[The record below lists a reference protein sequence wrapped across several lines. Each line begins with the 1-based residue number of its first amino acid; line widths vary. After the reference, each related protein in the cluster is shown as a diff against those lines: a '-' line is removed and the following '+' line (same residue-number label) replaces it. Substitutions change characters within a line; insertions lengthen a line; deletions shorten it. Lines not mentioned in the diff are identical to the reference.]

1 MVDTPETPDAAETK
15 AAGDASPKAA
25 QKVELDLD
33 DAPFLQDEEPEPSKT
48 SAAPPPGAG
57 MPELP
62 SPDAPKAVSL
72 KDRLLANKKKLIIA
86 GGIFALLLVVGIGV
100 NFFLFR
106 SPAPPPPAP
115 EPEARKVLLPDK
127 PPPLPAA
134 TAPKYQLAWESFW
147 VEQRDSEGAIRFLV
161 TTFTI
166 PTDSA
171 QLYAE
176 MQLKKVV
183 LRDAIF
189 YYLRNRP
196 FMLFSDPEKV
206 AALKRDLMT
215 VINEHVASGK
225 VEDIFIEN
233 YLVK

>member
-1 MVDTPETPDAAETK
+1 MVDTPETPDAAEAKT
-15 AAGDASPKAA
+15 AGDASPRAA

-33 DAPFLQDEEPEPSKT
+33 DAPFLDEEPEPSKT
-48 SAAPPPGAG
+48 PETPPQAESSPK
-57 MPELP
+57 LP
-62 SPDAPKAVSL
+62 APDAPKASNF
-72 KDRLLANKKKLIIA
+72 KDRLLAHKKKLIIA
-86 GGIFALLLVVGIGV
+86 GGAFVLLLVVGIGV

-106 SPAPPPPAP
+106 SPTPPPPAP

-134 TAPKYQLAWESFW
+134 AAPKYQLAWESFW

-171 QLYAE
+171 QLYSE
-176 MQLKKVV
+176 MQVKKVI